1 MPAMTD
7 VSFQRR
13 MVTVIRLAG
22 GVSTLA
28 AKTGLSQRVIAK
40 YRNGESDPSR
50 ERLVAIA
57 RASGVAVDWL
67 ATGEGPLRVDV
78 DAAART
84 SSDEDLIRA
93 VTQYVLTADARA
105 DEPRSAEELAE
116 VIARFVA
123 HAHETGLDAVSFEA
137 LRQAVD
143 HVMEFAPRQSGRKA

>member
-1 MPAMTD
+1 
-7 VSFQRR
+7 
-13 MVTVIRLAG
+13 MVTVIRLAA
-22 GVSTLA
+22 GVSRLA
-28 AKTGLSQRVIAK
+28 AETGLSQRVIAK

-67 ATGEGPLRVDV
+67 ATGEGPMLADA
-78 DAAART
+78 DGAAARM

-105 DEPRSAEELAE
+105 SEPRSAEELAE
-116 VIARFVA
+116 VIARFVS

>member
-1 MPAMTD
+1 MVDAR
-7 VSFQRR
+7 FQHRIA
-13 MVTVIRLAG
+13 TVIRRAG
-22 GVSTLA
+22 GVSALA
-28 AKTGLSQRVIAK
+28 AASGLSTRVIAK

-57 RASGVAVDWL
+57 RAAGVTVDWL
-67 ATGEGPLRVDV
+67 ATGNGPMRASGNVV
-78 DAAART
+78 EQGSAT
-84 SSDEDLIRA
+84 DEELVRA

-105 DEPRSAEELAE
+105 KEPRSAEELAE

-123 HAHETGLDAVSFEA
+123 HAHDAGIDAVSWKA